1 MPVRTLISIA
11 LVLALAAP
19 ALACINDSEL
29 ISHER
34 EFRSQYQE
42 SNYQPPQP
50 EQVGSARPYVV
61 GGTGMLMTLFGAGLF
76 MRLRSQS
83 V

>member
-1 MPVRTLISIA
+1 MRTLISTA
-11 LVLALAAP
+11 LVLALSAP

-29 ISHER
+29 NSHER

-50 EQVGSARPYVV
+50 EQFSSARPYIL
-61 GGTGMLMTLFGAGLF
+61 GSTGMLMTLVGAGLF
-76 MRLRSQS
+76 LRLRSQTT
-83 V
+83 

>member
-1 MPVRTLISIA
+1 MRILISAA
-11 LVLALAAP
+11 LVLALATP

-50 EQVGSARPYVV
+50 EQVSSARPYIL
-61 GGTGMLMTLFGAGLF
+61 GSTGMLMTLVGAGLF
-76 MRLRSQS
+76 VRLRGKT

>member
-1 MPVRTLISIA
+1 VRTLISTA
-11 LVLALAAP
+11 LVLALSAP
-19 ALACINDSEL
+19 AVACINDSEL

-50 EQVGSARPYVV
+50 EQVSSARPYLV
-61 GGTGMLMTLFGAGLF
+61 GGAGMFMTLVGAGLF
-76 MRLRSQS
+76 VRLRGKT